1 MESGQQSPQ
10 LKGFVIITLPPAD
23 NPSLGKTITAFTLSD
38 DSPQPQPQP
47 QSQQPHHLS
56 PPPPPPPPPQP
67 PLLLPIQSP
76 PNPQLPQ
83 FSPRRSLFGT
93 RRIRLRL
100 LGIFLIA
107 LILWR
112 YSSPSTLYEELSSSN
127 EDREKPTSFIF
138 PLYPKLGIP
147 EMSQRDI
154 ELKLGKFVRKNSEV
168 SVSQIDDGMRHK
180 LNSKFVSSSFKIDS
194 TANLPVRGNIYPDGL
209 YFTHMLVGSPPK
221 HYFLDVDTGSDL
233 TWIQC
238 DAPCSS
244 CAKGAHPL
252 YKPTKGQIIPSKDSL
267 CFEVQRNQKAYCQTC
282 SQCDYEIEYADQSS
296 SIGVL
301 TRDELHLTV
310 ANGSVIQSNV
320 VFGCAYDQQGLLLNS
335 LAMTDGILGL
345 SRAKV
350 SLPSQLASQGIINNV
365 VGHCLTTDSGG
376 GGYMFLGDDFVPYW
390 QMTWIPMLNSPSTN
404 FYQTEVVKMS
414 YGNKKL
420 SLGGQSDGLARVIF
434 DSGSS
439 YTYFTNQAY
448 SDLVAS
454 LKDVSGE
461 GLIQDASDTTLPIC
475 WRAKFPIRSVS
486 DVRQNFKPLTL
497 QFGSKWWMA
506 SRKLRIMPEGYLIV
520 NNKGNVCLG
529 ILDGSKVHDGST
541 VIIGDISLRGQLVVY
556 DNVNEKIG
564 WAQSDCVKPERIKS
578 LPFFGG
584 MDRQS

>member
-38 DSPQPQPQP
+38 DSPQPQPQSQS
-47 QSQQPHHLS
+47 QSQQPHHQS
-56 PPPPPPPPPQP
+56 PPPPPPP
-67 PLLLPIQSP
+67 LLPIQSP

-93 RRIRLRL
+93 RRIRLSL

-138 PLYPKLGIP
+138 PLYPKLGIR

-154 ELKLGKFVRKNSEV
+154 ELKLGKFVRKNSAV

-180 LNSKFVSSSFKIDS
+180 SNSKFVSSSLKIGS

-209 YFTHMLVGSPPK
+209 YYTHMLVGSPPK

-244 CAKGAHPL
+244 CAK
-252 YKPTKGQIIPSKDSL
+252 
-267 CFEVQRNQKAYCQTC
+267 
-282 SQCDYEIEYADQSS
+282 CDYEIEYADQSS

-310 ANGSVIQSNV
+310 ANGSVTQSSV

-390 QMTWIPMLNSPSTN
+390 QMTWIPMLYSPSTN

-454 LKDVSGE
+454 LNDVSGD

-486 DVRQNFKPLTL
+486 DVKQNFKPLTL

-520 NNKGNVCLG
+520 NNKGNACLG

-584 MDRQS
+584 MDRES